1 MQHSGVRRARGTGDP
16 SYRHR
21 WASLINNN
29 EIAKTLDT
37 SSIIKPDLPAIR
49 LEGVRISR
57 SGQLVLDGFNL
68 EVPAGKVTAI
78 MGPSG
83 SGKTT
88 VLKLITGQLKPDAGR
103 VYVGDIDVC
112 ELDRGEL
119 NDVRRH
125 IGVLLQNGALL
136 TDMTCFDNVALPLR
150 EHTRL
155 PENLIE
161 KLVLLKLQAVG
172 LRGAAQMYPQQLSGG
187 MVRRVAT
194 ARALA
199 LDPDLMLYDEP
210 YAGLDPISLA
220 AIGRLIRQINHVVG
234 ITSLVITHDVAEVSK
249 FAEYACI
256 MANGKVVACGKPD
269 QLAADG
275 DGDGDG
281 NAVVKQFLNGL
292 PDGPVPFHYPAPDFE
307 QQLIGEE
314 EGE

>member
-1 MQHSGVRRARGTGDP
+1 MV
-16 SYRHR
+16 
-21 WASLINNN
+21 
-29 EIAKTLDT
+29 
-37 SSIIKPDLPAIR
+37 
-49 LEGVRISR
+49 R
-57 SGQLVLDGFNL
+57 SGTLVLDDFNL

-112 ELDRGEL
+112 ELSRSEL
-119 NDVRRH
+119 NRVRRH
-125 IGVLLQNGALL
+125 VGVLLQNGALL

-155 PENLIE
+155 PEVLIR

-172 LRGAAQMYPQQLSGG
+172 LRGAADFYPAQLSGG
-187 MVRRVAT
+187 MARRVAT

-210 YAGLDPISLA
+210 FAGLDPISLA
-220 AIGRLIRQINHVVG
+220 AGGRLIRQINRVVG

-249 FAEYACI
+249 FADYACI
-256 MANGKVVACGKPD
+256 MANGQVVACGVPD
-269 QLAADG
+269 QLRDG
-275 DGDGDG
+275 D
-281 NAVVKQFLNGL
+281 NEIIHQFLEGL
-292 PDGPVPFHYPAPDFE
+292 PDGPVPFHYPAGD
-307 QQLIGEE
+307 LGEAFLGTGSE
-314 EGE
+314 S

>member
-1 MQHSGVRRARGTGDP
+1 MV
-16 SYRHR
+16 
-21 WASLINNN
+21 
-29 EIAKTLDT
+29 
-37 SSIIKPDLPAIR
+37 
-49 LEGVRISR
+49 R
-57 SGQLVLDGFNL
+57 SGQLVLDDFNL

-88 VLKLITGQLKPDAGR
+88 VLKLITGQLKPDSGR
-103 VYVGDIDVC
+103 IFIGDIDVC
-112 ELDRGEL
+112 ELDRGAL
-119 NDVRRH
+119 NDARRH

-150 EHTRL
+150 EHTEL

-187 MVRRVAT
+187 MIRRVAT

-210 YAGLDPISLA
+210 FAGLDPISLA

-234 ITSLVITHDVAEVSK
+234 ITSLVITHDVAEVAK
-249 FAEYACI
+249 FADYACI
-256 MANGKVVACGKPD
+256 MANGKVVACGLPD
-269 QLAADG
+269 QLG
-275 DGDGDG
+275 DDG
-281 NAVVKQFLNGL
+281 NEIIQQFLEGQ
-292 PDGPVPFHYPAPDFE
+292 PDGPVPFHYPAPDLE
-307 QQLIGEE
+307 KQLLGNRD
-314 EGE
+314 GQ

>member
-1 MQHSGVRRARGTGDP
+1 M
-16 SYRHR
+16 
-21 WASLINNN
+21 
-29 EIAKTLDT
+29 DT
-37 SSIIKPDLPAIR
+37 SSIINPDIPAIR
-49 LEGVRISR
+49 LEGVRMVR
-57 SGQLVLDGFNL
+57 SGQLVLDDFNL
-68 EVPAGKVTAI
+68 EVPSGKVTAI

-103 VYVGDIDVC
+103 IFVGNIDIC

-119 NDVRRH
+119 NTVRKH

-136 TDMTCFDNVALPLR
+136 TDMTCFDNVALPLH
-150 EHTRL
+150 EHTHL

-187 MVRRVAT
+187 MIRRVAT

-210 YAGLDPISLA
+210 FAGLDPISLA
-220 AIGRLIRQINHVVG
+220 AVGRLIRQINRVVG
-234 ITSLVITHDVAEVSK
+234 ITSLVITHDVSEVSK
-249 FAEYACI
+249 FADYACI
-256 MANGKVVACGKPD
+256 MANGKVVACGIPD

-275 DGDGDG
+275 DEII
-281 NAVVKQFLNGL
+281 KQFLNGL
-292 PDGPVPFHYPAPDFE
+292 PDGPVPFHYPAPDME
-307 QQLIGEE
+307 DQLLGNGEVQ
-314 EGE
+314 

>member
-1 MQHSGVRRARGTGDP
+1 M
-16 SYRHR
+16 
-21 WASLINNN
+21 
-29 EIAKTLDT
+29 
-37 SSIIKPDLPAIR
+37 PAIR
-49 LEGVRISR
+49 LEGVRMVR
-57 SGQLVLDGFNL
+57 SGQLVLDDFNL

-103 VYVGDIDVC
+103 IFIGDIDVC
-112 ELDRGEL
+112 ELNRGEL
-119 NDVRRH
+119 NQVRRH

-150 EHTRL
+150 EHTSL

-161 KLVLLKLQAVG
+161 KVVLLKLQAVG
-172 LRGAAQMYPQQLSGG
+172 LRGAAEMYPQQLSGG

-199 LDPDLMLYDEP
+199 MDPDLMLYDEP
-210 YAGLDPISLA
+210 FAGLDPISLA
-220 AIGRLIRQINHVVG
+220 TVGRLIRQINRVVG

-249 FAEYACI
+249 FADFACI
-256 MANGKVVACGKPD
+256 MANGRVVGCGIPD

-275 DGDGDG
+275 
-281 NAVVKQFLNGL
+281 NEVINQFLKGL
-292 PDGPVPFHYPAPDFE
+292 PDGPVPFHYPAPDME
-307 QQLIGEE
+307 QQLLGDGDDE
-314 EGE
+314 